1 MLLLKGFSK
10 PLTPALEGLV
20 MPFVARCFRCGHIET
35 ALSRWLINV
44 CMEEHDLASHLYH
57 DREQWTVAIITNA
70 DYYMI
75 ERLSKISTFWAA
87 QRIPK
92 RLLHKLAH

>member
-1 MLLLKGFSK
+1 
-10 PLTPALEGLV
+10 
-20 MPFVARCFRCGHIET
+20 MPFVARCYRCGHIET
-35 ALSRWLINV
+35 ATTRYGINLDI
-44 CMEEHDLASHLYH
+44 EEHDLASHLYH
-57 DREQWTVAIITNA
+57 DRELWTVAIISNA

-75 ERLSKISTFWAA
+75 QRLSKISTFWAS

>member
-1 MLLLKGFSK
+1 
-10 PLTPALEGLV
+10 
-20 MPFVARCFRCGHIET
+20 
-35 ALSRWLINV
+35 
-44 CMEEHDLASHLYH
+44 MEEHDLASHLYH